1 LNPLTKIIV
10 LAWVGIGGVLGAH
23 FAGVPSVNGAATALL
38 AYNGPVSFVSVFGG
52 FTVLYGVIAWRTGI
66 GRRAREE
73 ATIIRDKPALANDP
87 VALKRERRVREKE
100 ARLQRAETKAM
111 KKENKA
117 ERKEVK
123 VSKKENKLERKREE
137 IGMKKE
143 RLRER
148 ERLGR

>member
-1 LNPLTKIIV
+1 MNPLSKLIV
-10 LAWVGIGGVLGAH
+10 LAWLGIGGVLGAH
-23 FAGVPSVNGAATALL
+23 FAGVASANGPATALL
-38 AYNGPVSFVSVFGG
+38 AYTGPVSFISVFGA
-52 FTVLYGVIAWRTGI
+52 FTALYALIAWRMGI

-87 VALKRERRVREKE
+87 AALKRERRVREKE
-100 ARLQRAETKAM
+100 GRLQRAEQKAL

-137 IGMKKE
+137 IGMEKE